1 MTLNEFII
9 DALEKENGFLIDALD
24 GLAAEELA
32 WQPAPDANSIGWILW
47 HMVRVED
54 MWIQFFA
61 QFQTE
66 LWETEGWHEK
76 FGLPTR
82 DNGFGH
88 TAEQV
93 NNFPGVDLE
102 QFLQYR
108 SSVRASTLAYLDTLS
123 PDDMETVPAGKGA
136 PKCPWAPCSA
146 RSSAKCTNTSAT
158 SPTCVAFRE
167 SEAISV
173 AEQFRTAYCRD
184 PILGDQ
190 RHTRSHSV
198 LYAARRRTTRTRTTP
213 RRSFQDHGSDGRA
226 RPKGM
231 LRAVPPDVLDRR
243 RLILL

>member
-1 MTLNEFII
+1 MTLNEFIT

-24 GLAAEELA
+24 GLTADEMS

-66 LWETEGWHEK
+66 LWEAEGWHEK

-88 TAEQV
+88 TTEQV

-108 SSVRASTLAYLDTLS
+108 AAVRASTLAYLDTLS
-123 PDDMETVPAGKGA
+123 PDDMETVPRERRPEMSLGAMFRQIIGEMYQHVGHIAYLRGLQGK
-136 PKCPWAPCSA
+136 
-146 RSSAKCTNTSAT
+146 
-158 SPTCVAFRE
+158 
-167 SEAISV
+167 
-173 AEQFRTAYCRD
+173 
-184 PILGDQ
+184 
-190 RHTRSHSV
+190 
-198 LYAARRRTTRTRTTP
+198 
-213 RRSFQDHGSDGRA
+213 
-226 RPKGM
+226 
-231 LRAVPPDVLDRR
+231 
-243 RLILL
+243 